1 MVAKSV
7 IHECDFKFK
16 CPMYWEEL
24 LILDDPDRRYCNECQ
39 REVFYIRTREELEE
53 QRQLGHCIAAS
64 VNTWGL
70 GLPRIITGGAR
81 PLVKK
86 GVEPENLLILGDER
100 DRNEL
105 RIALRELEKKK

>member
-1 MVAKSV
+1 MVEKSV

-24 LILDDPDRRYCNECQ
+24 LILDDPDKRYCTECQ

-70 GLPRIITGGAR
+70 GLMRIITGGIG
-81 PLVKK
+81 PWEKP
-86 GVEPENLLILGDER
+86 GVRYEKLLILGDER